1 MLLHKSKETGF
12 LPAEQRIEREKIDPS
27 NRRRTPRPG
36 TFMLVIIA
44 CAGFAIFIYTGIRSR
59 TEAEKRL
66 TENVQSSLVPLVTVT
81 HPKGGAAA
89 QEIELPGNTEA
100 FTEAPIYARTSGY
113 LKQWYLDIGS
123 HAKRGQLLAEIETPE
138 LDQQL
143 QQAQSELRTAQANLQ
158 LAQVTANR
166 WLYLLKTNVTSK
178 QETDQAVSDLNAKQA
193 TADSAEANVRRLK
206 KLQEFERVYAPFD
219 GIITD
224 RNTDIGAL
232 IQNGDNTV
240 PKQLFRLAAVDK
252 LRVYISVPEVY
263 ASALKSGEVVTLALD
278 AFPGETF
285 TGTLVRNSNSIDLT
299 SRTLKVE
306 VDVDNPTGRLLPGAY
321 AFVHLKVPAAT
332 GAVTVP
338 TNSLLF
344 RAEGLRAVLVTNGRA
359 KLVPVTIGH
368 DYGSTVEV
376 ISSLT
381 ARDAVIIDPSDS
393 ITDGSPVE
401 IVNPAQMSGQDKA
414 VAIKTP

>member
-1 MLLHKSKETGF
+1 MLLRKSKEPMIG
-12 LPAEQRIEREKIDPS
+12 LQPAVQRVEKGKSDPS
-27 NRRRTPRPG
+27 NERRTPRPG
-36 TFMLVIIA
+36 TIVLAVIA
-44 CAGFAIFIYTGIRSR
+44 CTGFAIFIYSGIRSR

-66 TENVQSSLVPLVTVT
+66 AQNVRSSLIPMVTVI

-89 QEIELPGNTEA
+89 QEIELPGNTQA

-113 LKQWYLDIGS
+113 LKQWYLDIGA

-143 QQAQSELRTAQANLQ
+143 QQAESELRTAQANLQ
-158 LAQVTANR
+158 LAQITATR
-166 WLYLLKTNVTSK
+166 WLFLLKTNVISK
-178 QETDQAVSDLNAKQA
+178 QETDQAVSDLNAKRA
-193 TADSAEANVRRLK
+193 TADSAEANVRRLQR
-206 KLQEFERVYAPFD
+206 LQEFEHIYAPFD
-219 GIITD
+219 GIITA
-224 RNTDIGAL
+224 RNTDVGAL

-240 PKQLFRLAAVDK
+240 PQQLFHLAAVDK

-263 ASALKSGEVVTLALD
+263 ATAAKSGEMVTLTLD

-285 TGTLVRNSNSIDLT
+285 TGTLVRDSGSIDLT

-321 AFVHLKVPAAT
+321 AFVHLKVPAPP

-338 TNSLLF
+338 TNTLLF
-344 RAEGLRAVLVTNGRA
+344 RSEGLSVAVVRNGRA

-381 ARDAVIIDPSDS
+381 ADDAVIIDPSDS
-393 ITDGSPVE
+393 ILDGSPVQ
-401 IVNPAQMSGQDKA
+401 VAQPTQKESA
-414 VAIKTP
+414 R

>member
-1 MLLHKSKETGF
+1 VL
-12 LPAEQRIEREKIDPS
+12 A
-27 NRRRTPRPG
+27 
-36 TFMLVIIA
+36 VVA
-44 CAGFAIFIYTGIRSR
+44 CAGFAILIYSGIRSR
-59 TEAEKRL
+59 TEVEKRL
-66 TENVQSSLVPLVTVT
+66 AENVKSSVVPLVTVI

-113 LKQWYLDIGS
+113 LKQWYLDIGA

-143 QQAQSELRTAQANLQ
+143 QQAENELKTAQANLE
-158 LAQVTANR
+158 LAQITATR
-166 WLYLLKTNVTSK
+166 WLFLLKTNVISK
-178 QETDQAVSDLNAKQA
+178 QETDQAVSDLNAKRA
-193 TADSAEANVRRLK
+193 TADSAEANVRRLQR
-206 KLQEFERVYAPFD
+206 LQEFERIYAPFD
-219 GIITD
+219 GIITA
-224 RNTDIGAL
+224 RNTDVGAL

-240 PKQLFRLAAVDK
+240 PQQLFHLAAVDK

-263 ASALKSGEVVTLALD
+263 ASAVKSGEMVTLTLD

-285 TGTLVRNSNSIDLT
+285 TGTLARDSGSIDLT

-321 AFVHLKVPAAT
+321 AFVHLKVPAPP

-338 TNSLLF
+338 TNTLLF
-344 RAEGLRAVLVTNGRA
+344 RSEGLSVAVIRNGQA

-368 DYGSTVEV
+368 DYGSSVEV
-376 ISSLT
+376 MSSLT
-381 ARDAVIIDPSDS
+381 ADDAVIIDPSDS

-401 IVNPAQMSGQDKA
+401 IMEPVRMSN
-414 VAIKTP
+414 

>member
-1 MLLHKSKETGF
+1 MLLRKSKEPMIG
-12 LPAEQRIEREKIDPS
+12 LQPAEQRVEKGKSGRSNER
-27 NRRRTPRPG
+27 RAPRPG
-36 TFMLVIIA
+36 TIVLAVIA
-44 CAGFAIFIYTGIRSR
+44 CTGFAIFIYSGIRSR

-66 TENVQSSLVPLVTVT
+66 AQNVRSSLIPMVTVI

-89 QEIELPGNTEA
+89 QEIELPGNTQA

-113 LKQWYLDIGS
+113 LKQWYLDIGA

-143 QQAQSELRTAQANLQ
+143 QQAESELRTAQANLQ
-158 LAQVTANR
+158 LAQITATR
-166 WLYLLKTNVTSK
+166 WLFLLKTNVISK
-178 QETDQAVSDLNAKQA
+178 QETDQAVSDLNAKRA
-193 TADSAEANVRRLK
+193 TADSAEANVRRLQR
-206 KLQEFERVYAPFD
+206 LQEFEHIYAPFD
-219 GIITD
+219 GIITA
-224 RNTDIGAL
+224 RNTDVGAL

-240 PKQLFRLAAVDK
+240 PQQLFHLAAVDK

-263 ASALKSGEVVTLALD
+263 ATAAKSGEMVTLTLD

-285 TGTLVRNSNSIDLT
+285 TGTLVRDSGSIDLT

-321 AFVHLKVPAAT
+321 AFVHLKVPAPP

-338 TNSLLF
+338 TNTLLF
-344 RAEGLRAVLVTNGRA
+344 RSEGLSVAVVRNGRA

-376 ISSLT
+376 MSSLT
-381 ARDAVIIDPSDS
+381 ADDAVIIDPSDS
-393 ITDGSPVE
+393 ILDGSPVQVAE
-401 IVNPAQMSGQDKA
+401 PAQKESA
-414 VAIKTP
+414 R